1 MPEYYWKKRVL
12 NVRILN
18 VSMQCKVTVQIA
30 EQLSRQMYSEHC
42 QTFKMERV
50 AKRAM
55 LEWRCA
61 ARILSGQGGGFVKL
75 GHVNKLFIKNPQ
87 WNILKI
93 FLLDTLKTTF
103 WMTDLTQRWT
113 QSGSFYPK
121 KAGEVYPLLRNCA
134 PVSVAAYASISLN
147 IPKYPWKCL
156 SKLFWLCQG
165 SKCAWSSYVFDRLL
179 KMPCV
184 VIKRQPLRTR

>member
-1 MPEYYWKKRVL
+1 MCTYVLITLNTIEYTRILLKKRVL

-18 VSMQCKVTVQIA
+18 VSMQYKVTVQIA

-42 QTFKMERV
+42 QTFKIERV

-121 KAGEVYPLLRNCA
+121 KAGEVYPLPRNCT

-156 SKLFWLCQG
+156 SKLFLT
-165 SKCAWSSYVFDRLL
+165 
-179 KMPCV
+179 MPV
-184 VIKRQPLRTR
+184 L